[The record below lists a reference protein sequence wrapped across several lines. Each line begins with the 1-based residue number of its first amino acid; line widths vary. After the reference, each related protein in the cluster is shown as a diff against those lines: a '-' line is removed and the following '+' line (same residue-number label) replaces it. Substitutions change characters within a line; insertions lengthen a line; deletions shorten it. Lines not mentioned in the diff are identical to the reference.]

1 MMKKR
6 ILSAIL
12 AVILVA
18 SAMSM
23 AACGNKSVYEELA
36 EEGFD
41 VQIRFDACGGVVN
54 DTQNVTIVEVL
65 NSEDSVTINGKTGIK
80 LLDPEDAAR
89 GKDGMFKVAKNDE
102 KYRYFQAGWYT
113 ERTLRFDEAGNAL
126 DSFGEK
132 VSVSGRE
139 QGYVYSGKWDFDNDV
154 VAESDLTDGVFTLYA
169 AWIPFFNYEMYSEN
183 ESGDFELV
191 KSVQKLNLT
200 FPKWNDRKGEY
211 DMKDF
216 PKPEDD
222 MVFVGAYYDEAMT
235 QSVDTSKDAT
245 SIFVDYEKGI
255 VESSTVKIYIKWEA
269 APTE

>member
-6 ILSAIL
+6 ILSAIF
-12 AVILVA
+12 AVILIA

-23 AACGNKSVYEELA
+23 TACGNKSVYDELK

-41 VQIRFDACGGVVN
+41 VQVRFDACGGVVN
-54 DTQNVTIVEVL
+54 DTQNVTIVEVF
-65 NSEDSVTINGKTGIK
+65 NSEDSVTVNGKTGVK
-80 LLDPEDAAR
+80 LLDPTDPIR
-89 GKDGMFKVAKNDE
+89 GEGVFKVAKNDE

-113 ERTLRFDEAGNAL
+113 ERALRFDEAGNAL
-126 DSFGEK
+126 DAFGEK

-139 QGYVYSGKWDFDNDV
+139 QGYVYSGKWDFDKDV
-154 VAESDLTDGVFTLYA
+154 VTESDLTDGVFTLYA

-183 ESGDFELV
+183 ESGEFELV

-216 PKPEDD
+216 PKPEDGK
-222 MVFVGAYYDEAMT
+222 VFVGAYFDEAMT
-235 QSVDTSKDAT
+235 DVVDTSKDAT
-245 SIFVDYEKGI
+245 AMFVDYEKGI
-255 VESSTVKIYIKWEA
+255 IESATVKIYIKWED